1 MPGEASLFVTVSQ
14 ALNPSI
20 YTKEK
25 IMTKEAATTIAP
37 AAQTTEAPDPMRILQ
52 VATCPSLSGRSELTY
67 HIGCD
72 EDSEI
77 QFRIWANTAAGM
89 FSNMWVAMA
98 ELNELLA
105 GADKVTSG
113 TLQPLFASTSKNN
126 AGFML
131 AVLKGEGLIDR
142 SQLHERAYQC
152 MDSTPF
158 LDRINALIAA
168 GVDLPEDAQ
177 AGQTPSVAVAI
188 AVAPK
193 RVKSKKS

>member
-1 MPGEASLFVTVSQ
+1 M
-14 ALNPSI
+14 
-20 YTKEK
+20 K
-25 IMTKEAATTIAP
+25 KEAATTNHVAD
-37 AAQTTEAPDPMRILQ
+37 AETTEAPDPMRILQ

-89 FSNMWVAMA
+89 FSDMWVSLAD
-98 ELNELLA
+98 LNEMLI

-152 MDSTPF
+152 MDTKPF

-168 GVDLPEDAQ
+168 GVDLPEDAP
-177 AGQTPSVAVAI
+177 AVQTPSASVPI
-188 AVAPK
+188 APK
-193 RVKSKKS
+193 RVKQKKS